1 MKFRTLIY
9 NVLLAGAVVSC
20 NSEGYHEP
28 SAEGYID
35 LKVTMDASVDDV
47 TVTKS
52 SSASPVIA
60 VQVLAA
66 DGKVAYQCDDISA
79 VTEPVKLPTGDYEV
93 VATSGAD
100 FGVAAF
106 DSPFYSGSTSVQVRA
121 FTVSQAKV
129 ECELDAVMTT
139 VSFSQQI
146 KDNFK
151 YSLAISNGLGT
162 LTYDSANED
171 KAGYFTATGK
181 LDWVLNLENKNG
193 EKFVVKDT
201 YTDVSAKQHYAF
213 NFSLEDIKEESYGV
227 TEFRVIL
234 DNSLNETYHTPT
246 IWINE
251 DGPSIAGED
260 GHEIYVSDSP
270 SNVLYNINSTRN
282 YNSIVIG
289 HNDSRLL
296 DLGLPYSTDIVA
308 AGMPGFIGNSTVSVE
323 ALENLGVR
331 IDFTSFMDSLPIG
344 EYSVRIFVENESG
357 LTVEKNITFV
367 INSCVRLLG
376 TEPWA
381 KFMFVKGEW
390 ISAVQPSDLKVQYR
404 LSGSSQWTDF
414 VPSEASQLVV
424 DQSKKT
430 VKAYIC
436 GLTASS
442 TYEVRIVSAH
452 EATVAVIS
460 KTETA
465 DQLYNMNFDAWYQNG
480 KVWYP
485 YYQDSSSPRVW
496 DSANKGTTMAGD
508 SNTVP
513 GTASGEYVKG
523 KSVKMTTIWVNAL
536 GITKLAAGNVY
547 TGRYNGTVGTNGAD
561 LDWGVEFTS
570 RPLGFRGY
578 YRYDAKSIN
587 RTGDGYGS
595 YSGQPDLCQVQI
607 VLQDA
612 GQPYF
617 VVPTTFNGV
626 SVNGPTLDRNVYCNL
641 ETHSSVVARGIQNYG
656 DTGGTFKQITLPFT
670 YRSTTR
676 IPTHAIVTFSSSY
689 LGDYFTGGEGS
700 TMWADE
706 FEYIYDPMELPAE
719 SREAFFS
726 LFK

>member
-9 NVLLAGAVVSC
+9 NVLLAGIVVSC
-20 NSEGYHEP
+20 NSEGYHQP
-28 SAEGYID
+28 SSEGYID

-47 TVTKS
+47 AVTKS
-52 SSASPVIA
+52 SSTSPEIA
-60 VQVLAA
+60 VQVVAT
-66 DGKVAYQCDDISA
+66 DGKVAFQCDNIYA
-79 VTEPVKLPTGDYEV
+79 VTEPVKVPTGDYEV
-93 VATSGAD
+93 LATSGSE

-106 DSPFYSGSTSVQVRA
+106 DSPFYSGSTPVQVRA

-146 KDNFK
+146 KDNFT
-151 YSLAISNGLGT
+151 YSLAVSNGLGT
-162 LTYDSANED
+162 LTYDSTNED
-171 KAGYFTATGK
+171 RAGYFTATGK
-181 LDWVLNLENKNG
+181 LDWVLNLENKAG
-193 EKFVVKDT
+193 EKFVVKDS
-201 YTDVSAKQHYAF
+201 YTGVAAKQHYAF
-213 NFSLEDIKEESYGV
+213 NFSLEDLKEESYGV

-260 GHEIYVSDSP
+260 RYEIYVSDSP
-270 SNVLYNINSTRN
+270 ADMLYNINSTRN

-296 DLGLPYSTDIVA
+296 EFGLPYSTDIVNQ
-308 AGMPGFIGNSTVSVE
+308 GMTGVVGNSTVALE
-323 ALENLGVR
+323 ALENRGVKV
-331 IDFTSFMDSLPIG
+331 DFTTFVASLPIG

-367 INSCVRLLG
+367 INSCVRLLDIDS
-376 TEPWA
+376 WA

-390 ISAVQPSDLKVQYR
+390 ISSVQPSQLRVQYR
-404 LSGSSQWTDF
+404 PSGSTQWTDF
-414 VPSEASQLVV
+414 TPSVSSQLVV
-424 DQSKKT
+424 DQSSKT
-430 VKAYIC
+430 FKAYIC

-442 TYEVRIVSAH
+442 AYDVRIVSAD
-452 EATVAVIS
+452 E
-460 KTETA
+460 ETA
-465 DQLYNMNFDAWYQNG
+465 SVRSTTEAAEQLYNMNFDAWYQNG

-536 GITKLAAGNVY
+536 GITKLAAGTVY
-547 TGRYNGTVGTNGAD
+547 TGRYNKTVGTTGAD
-561 LDWGVEFTS
+561 LDWGIDFTS

-587 RTGDGYGS
+587 RTGDGYES
-595 YSGQPDLCQVQI
+595 YNGQSDLCQIQV

-612 GQPYF
+612 GQPYY
-617 VVPTTFNGV
+617 VVQTTYQGAPI
-626 SVNGPTLDRNVYCNL
+626 NGPTLDRNAYCNL
-641 ETHSSVVARGIQNYG
+641 DNHSSVVARGIRNCG
-656 DTGGTFKQITLPFT
+656 DTGGSFKQITLPIT

-676 IPTHAIVTFSSSY
+676 IPTHVIATFSSSY

-700 TMWADE
+700 IMWADE
-706 FEYIYDPMELPAE
+706 FELIYDPMELPAD
-719 SREAFFS
+719 SRDAFFA